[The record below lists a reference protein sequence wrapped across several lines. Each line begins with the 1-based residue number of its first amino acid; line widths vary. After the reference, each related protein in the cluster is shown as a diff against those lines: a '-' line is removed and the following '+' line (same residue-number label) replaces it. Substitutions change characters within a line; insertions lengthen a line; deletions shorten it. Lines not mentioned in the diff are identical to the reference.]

1 MHQGNALNTALPM
14 VICFFVGCMCAP
26 CFKRRRTPQKTPQ
39 FREPI
44 GNSMILCHAIRELFP
59 SWSLAND
66 QALRSWILSMPA
78 SIRGRLDLLP
88 EEYLRQFCAAPP
100 PLPSVASV
108 RTQTIRLCMP
118 HAPRA
123 TLSASTDKEAVS
135 AAQPPTA
142 PAGAEAAA
150 RPPRPS
156 VRLLPHSLLR
166 FPPQRQLRQQP
177 QGARW
182 CKLHPASPCS
192 LRFCRSG
199 SLSGPLR
206 SQRHRNLCSSCC
218 LVRLCRLA
226 RSRCCRPCPLGPPLF
241 LLLSPWSRT
250 RRTSC
255 WRRRLTLLSCRA
267 R

>member
-1 MHQGNALNTALPM
+1 MHQGTALNTALPM

-44 GNSMILCHAIRELFP
+44 GNSMILCRAIRELFP

-108 RTQTIRLCMP
+108 RTQTIRLCMEP
-118 HAPRA
+118 EAPDPLFQLLPA
-123 TLSASTDKEAVS
+123 SADKEAVS
-135 AAQPPTA
+135 AAAPPTA
-142 PAGAEAAA
+142 PAGAEPAA
-150 RPPRPS
+150 RPLGAAFAAQPVAVSAATSVASATTGRPVVQAAPRQPLFTP
-156 VRLLPHSLLR
+156 VLP
-166 FPPQRQLRQQP
+166 FGEPQ
-177 QGARW
+177 W
-182 CKLHPASPCS
+182 
-192 LRFCRSG
+192 
-199 SLSGPLR
+199 PLTEPEG
-206 SQRHRNLCSSCC
+206 SSCC

-255 WRRRLTLLSCRA
+255 WRRRKTLLSCRA